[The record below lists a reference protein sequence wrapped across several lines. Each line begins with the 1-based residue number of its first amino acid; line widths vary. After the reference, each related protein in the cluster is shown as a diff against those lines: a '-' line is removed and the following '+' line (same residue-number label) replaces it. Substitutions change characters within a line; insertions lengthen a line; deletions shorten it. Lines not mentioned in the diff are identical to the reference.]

1 MLDWVGDQIYWLV
14 TYVPA
19 LFLDQDSPR
28 FNLFR
33 AMCGLLLIVL
43 VVYIIAFRPI
53 RSAFARW
60 RAKPPTG

>member
-1 MLDWVGDQIYWLV
+1 MLDWVGEQIHWLV

-19 LFLDQDSPR
+19 LFVAQDSPH

-33 AMCGLLLIVL
+33 AMCGLFLIVL

-60 RAKPPTG
+60 RTKPPTA